1 MPESYEALIEI
12 YKDKQKDLNIDI
24 MEDAGGLGEMLGEG
38 GRVGMM
44 YGKVI
49 RGSRSLMEEFLG

>member
-1 MPESYEALIEI
+1 MPESYEELIEI

-38 GRVGMM
+38 GR
-44 YGKVI
+44 I
-49 RGSRSLMEEFLG
+49 RNDVWR